1 MSEIARIAVNSG
13 VKKIQ
18 VNDEGEYITL
28 NMGDQA
34 FIPALLALMRDFE
47 TVAEQHTDRAAE
59 IDRMPNGTP
68 KESMEKITAV
78 AAFNLEI
85 CNTMKARLDDTF
97 HDEVCRK
104 VFGNITPGLT
114 EFAEFFDQ
122 LGTLIKQFGDERFT
136 AAQKRIEKYTAKY
149 HK

>member
-78 AAFNLEI
+78 AA
-85 CNTMKARLDDTF
+85 
-97 HDEVCRK
+97 
-104 VFGNITPGLT
+104 PG
-114 EFAEFFDQ
+114 
-122 LGTLIKQFGDERFT
+122 
-136 AAQKRIEKYTAKY
+136 
-149 HK
+149 